1 MDNQITNAN
10 GEPQE
15 LNAGDMTALMQLP
28 QATPGVVS
36 PLVSPMTTA
45 DAPAQGGE
53 LDRHGVAYDP
63 RRHEHRIKA
72 NGSWALKRGNG
83 ARLAKGMPLAGST
96 SGRSARV
103 QEPAAATASPPP
115 SDAQVPTEPIT
126 QPQESRPGPFLAVGE
141 SPAPS
146 GAPMAET
153 GGIPPAGS
161 NGATMVPEVMRGPQD
176 YQLTAEGLTSAQFG
190 IMSMALGKA
199 WEPERE
205 ESKAWTEAWKRT
217 MAHYQTPILGPL
229 LELFVLLVG
238 SVSKRWHDATT
249 TARVG
254 SLWRW
259 LRKEPRQVA
268 GDNPPGP
275 ARP

>member
-36 PLVSPMTTA
+36 PLVSPMTTGA
-45 DAPAQGGE
+45 APAHGGE

-83 ARLAKGMPLAGST
+83 ARLAAGKPLAGST
-96 SGRSARV
+96 SGHAPRAKD
-103 QEPAAATASPPP
+103 EPAAPETTATTCP
-115 SDAQVPTEPIT
+115 QVQPGPVA
-126 QPQESRPGPFLAVGE
+126 QPQESRPGPFLAMGE
-141 SPAPS
+141 AGVPPEAMGPGNASV
-146 GAPMAET
+146 
-153 GGIPPAGS
+153 PPASAAGT
-161 NGATMVPEVMRGPQD
+161 TMVPEVMRGPAD

-249 TARVG
+249 NARVG
-254 SLWRW
+254 AVWRW
-259 LRKEPRQVA
+259 MRKEPKPAQPDKVA
-268 GDNPPGP
+268 
-275 ARP
+275 